1 MKKLNCIV
9 VDDNEI
15 DRLTVVAHVR
25 NCEKLQLL
33 NAFDTSLQAKKFLT
47 ENKPDVVFLDIDM
60 PELSGIELRKLALEI
75 PACIFITS
83 HPEHAVESFDLDT
96 LDFIVKPI
104 TKERFL
110 STVEKLENFFDIREK
125 AQLYENSIG
134 GNFIEI
140 KEGYSN
146 VKIKLHEI
154 VYLEALKDY
163 TFIYTLNKR
172 HCILKSIGNVLK
184 TSEFFDF
191 IRIHRSFAIRKEYIT
206 KVSSLEIEL
215 NGKIKLPIGRNYKDN
230 LLNRL

>member
-1 MKKLNCIV
+1 MKKLKCII

-15 DRLTVVAHVR
+15 DRLTVLSHVK
-25 NCEKLQLL
+25 NCDKFQLL
-33 NAFDTSLQAKKFLT
+33 NAFESGLLAKEFLLT
-47 ENKPDVVFLDIDM
+47 TKPDVIFLDIDM
-60 PELSGIELRKLALEI
+60 PDINGIELRKLAHEI
-75 PACIFITS
+75 PACVFITS

-104 TKERFL
+104 TKERFF

-140 KEGYSN
+140 KEGYTT
-146 VKIKLHEI
+146 VKVKLHEI
-154 VYLEALKDY
+154 IYLEALKDY
-163 TFIYTLNKR
+163 TFIFTVNKR

-184 TSEFFDF
+184 TKEFSDF

-215 NGKIKLPIGRNYKDN
+215 NEQIKLPIGRNFKDN
-230 LLNRL
+230 ILNRL

>member
-1 MKKLNCIV
+1 MKKLNCII

-15 DRLTVVAHVR
+15 DRLTVVSHVK
-25 NCEKLQLL
+25 NCNKLELL
-33 NAFDTSLQAKKFLT
+33 ESFDSALLAKDYLVSI
-47 ENKPDVVFLDIDM
+47 KPDVIFLDIDM
-60 PELSGIELRKLALEI
+60 PELNGIELRKLENEI

-83 HPEHAVESFDLDT
+83 HPEHAVESFDLET

-104 TKERFL
+104 TKDRFL
-110 STVEKLENFFDIREK
+110 SIIDKLENFFDIREK

-140 KEGYSN
+140 KEGYST

-154 VYLEALKDY
+154 IYLEALKDY
-163 TFIYTLNKR
+163 TFIYTINKR

-184 TSEFFDF
+184 TSEFSDF
-191 IRIHRSFAIRKEYIT
+191 IRIHRSYAIRKEYIT

-215 NGKIKLPIGRNYKDN
+215 NEQIKLPIGRNFKDN
-230 LLNRL
+230 ILNRL

>member
-15 DRLTVVAHVR
+15 DRLTVISHVK

-33 NAFDTSLQAKKFLT
+33 NTFDSSLQAKNFLA

-75 PACIFITS
+75 PACVFITS

-96 LDFIVKPI
+96 LDFIIKPLS
-104 TKERFL
+104 KERFL
-110 STVEKLENFFDIREK
+110 TTVEKLENFFDIREK

-140 KEGYSN
+140 KEGYTS

-154 VYLEALKDY
+154 IYLEALKDY

-184 TSEFFDF
+184 TLEFSDF

-215 NGKIKLPIGRNYKDN
+215 NEKIKLPIGRNYKDN